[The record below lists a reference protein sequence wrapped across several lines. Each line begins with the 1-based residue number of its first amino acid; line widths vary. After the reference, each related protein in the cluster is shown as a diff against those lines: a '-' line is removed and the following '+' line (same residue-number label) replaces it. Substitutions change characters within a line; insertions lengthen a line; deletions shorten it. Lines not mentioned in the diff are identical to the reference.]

1 MKNIRFLILFSLLIL
16 VALYIDVSDVAKLNL
31 SVGKYKIPQF
41 TTQLGLDLKGG
52 SHLVFEADMKDIAS
66 ADRKDAIESARN
78 IIERRVNF
86 FGVSEPSVQTTQ
98 VGDKHRIIVDLP
110 GSDDTSKA
118 ISLIGQTAR
127 LEFTK
132 EPPEGTKF
140 ASDTPDFLKVNEQTG
155 ITGKHI
161 QRSDVQ
167 TDDTGRPA
175 VGLTFNSEGTK
186 LFAELTKQNV
196 GKRIGIFVDGF
207 PITNPPTV
215 NQPILDGK
223 GIISGSFSIEEAKQL
238 SIAINSGALPVSI
251 KLVEQRSIGPSLGAD
266 HIRKSLTAGI
276 VGLAAV
282 ILFMLMYYGRLGI
295 IAAVGLMLYGLVTF
309 AIFKLFSLVLTLPG
323 IAGFILSI
331 GMAVDSNILIFE
343 RIKEEVRKGKDVKG
357 AVRVGFGR
365 AIDAIKDANVTTILV
380 ALILYNP
387 LNASWLPQF
396 GLIRGFALTLLIGV
410 VVSLFTGVF
419 VTKRLLEIF
428 YLPKGERKIKS

>member
-1 MKNIRFLILFSLLIL
+1 MKNIRFLLLFSLLIL
-16 VALYIDVSDVAKLNL
+16 VSLYVDVADVAQLNWAI
-31 SVGKYKIPQF
+31 GKYKLPQYA
-41 TTQLGLDLKGG
+41 TQLGLDLKGG

-86 FGVSEPSVQTTQ
+86 FGVSEPSVQSTQ
-98 VGDKHRIIVDLP
+98 VGQTYRILVDLP
-110 GSDDTSKA
+110 GSNNTSNA

-127 LEFTK
+127 LEFT
-132 EPPEGTKF
+132 ELASPEAKLAT
-140 ASDTPDFLKVNEQTG
+140 DTPLFAQVTKLTG
-155 ITGKHI
+155 LTGKHI
-161 QRSDVQ
+161 TRSKVEFDQ
-167 TDDTGRPA
+167 TGKPA
-175 VGLTFNSEGTK
+175 VGLEFSGEGTK
-186 LFAELTKQNV
+186 MFADLTTRNV
-196 GKRIGIFVDGF
+196 GKPIGIFVDGF

-215 NQPILDGK
+215 SQPILDGK
-223 GIISGSFSIEEAKQL
+223 GIITGDFSLEQAKQL
-238 SIAINSGALPVSI
+238 SISINSGALPVSI
-251 KLVEQRSIGPSLGAD
+251 KLVEQRSIGPSLGAE
-266 HIRKSLTAGI
+266 HIRKSLVAGI
-276 VGLAAV
+276 VGLIGV
-282 ILFMLMYYGRLGI
+282 MLFMVLYYGRLGI
-295 IAAVGLMLYGLVTF
+295 IAAVGLLLYGLVSF

-343 RIKEEVRKGKDVKG
+343 RIKEEARKGKDIRG

-419 VTKRLLEIF
+419 ITKRLLEIF
-428 YLPKGERKIKS
+428 YLPKEKK